1 MTRRQTAMV
10 RFQSYFP
17 LDLYEQL
24 TWAAKVEGKSLAEI
38 VRKAV
43 GSFLARYSFGKE
55 KYSQSLFQMAKEAEK
70 LPYKPRRWPS
80 DLDRE
85 LYQ

>member
-1 MTRRQTAMV
+1 MDKGQTAMV

-17 LDLYEQL
+17 VELYDQL
-24 TWAAKVEGKSLAEI
+24 TWAAKAEGKSLAEV

-43 GSFLARYSFGKE
+43 ASFLARYSFRRKTH
-55 KYSQSLFQMAKEAEK
+55 SQALWEMAKEAEK
-70 LPYKPRRWPS
+70 LPYEPRKWPS
-80 DLDRE
+80 DLDSE